1 MDFKKFLPYTDFRPN
16 QLEIIEAVYNSVI
29 QKRNLIIDAPN
40 GFGKTLAVLIGLI
53 PHIIHDDCNVFYL
66 TRTNREVKRVED
78 EVFLISS
85 RFPIPALAIKS
96 KKDTCVNED
105 LISKNLLNANSFNSY
120 CNYLVKI
127 KNCPYYENFVRLRN
141 RIDFYYASLIN
152 TPLLHYEVRDIGIN
166 IHCCPYEIQR
176 ILIKKAKFIIS
187 TYNYL
192 FLPEIFP
199 EISLLNK
206 NCKYKVL
213 VVDEAHNLFELFFKL
228 LQSELDLGNLS
239 NLSEN
244 IKDDYLKN
252 FINSLLITFKEGTN
266 TILAL
271 NFIDKMN
278 FSLSKLIQ
286 AINKEIII
294 AINEKWRNKDF
305 YSLNQLNDF
314 IKKLQYVNEESI
326 LIHEKIDDISYLYL
340 INFNYKDYF
349 NFISKIFTSKIFVS
363 ATIKPHNLFLDFFN
377 LSANETQIL
386 EVNPFKESKLFSIF
400 EISTTTRFKER
411 SDETFER
418 YINMLVEISEA
429 SKRNLAI
436 FASSYNVLELLLKNG
451 FGDRT
456 KKNYFIEE
464 RSMSQENAEIV
475 LNKFKEGNGKILL
488 AVQGG
493 KFSEGEDFP
502 SNCIDIVVILGLAYE
517 PPSSILAERIKYFNR
532 LYKEKGFIYS
542 YIIPAIRKAIQ
553 SAGRAFRGP
562 NDRGIAIFLDSRFSD
577 KIIMENLPW
586 WYIQKK
592 VLINWSYGKFKRL
605 IRKYG

>member
-1 MDFKKFLPYTDFRPN
+1 
-16 QLEIIEAVYNSVI
+16 
-29 QKRNLIIDAPN
+29 
-40 GFGKTLAVLIGLI
+40 
-53 PHIIHDDCNVFYL
+53 
-66 TRTNREVKRVED
+66 
-78 EVFLISS
+78 
-85 RFPIPALAIKS
+85 
-96 KKDTCVNED
+96 
-105 LISKNLLNANSFNSY
+105 
-120 CNYLVKI
+120 
-127 KNCPYYENFVRLRN
+127 
-141 RIDFYYASLIN
+141 
-152 TPLLHYEVRDIGIN
+152 
-166 IHCCPYEIQR
+166 
-176 ILIKKAKFIIS
+176 
-187 TYNYL
+187 
-192 FLPEIFP
+192 
-199 EISLLNK
+199 
-206 NCKYKVL
+206 
-213 VVDEAHNLFELFFKL
+213 VDEAHNLFELFFKL

-456 KKNYFIEE
+456 KRIFYRREKHVT
-464 RSMSQENAEIV
+464 R
-475 LNKFKEGNGKILL
+475 KCR
-488 AVQGG
+488 
-493 KFSEGEDFP
+493 
-502 SNCIDIVVILGLAYE
+502 NCI
-517 PPSSILAERIKYFNR
+517 K
-532 LYKEKGFIYS
+532 
-542 YIIPAIRKAIQ
+542 
-553 SAGRAFRGP
+553 
-562 NDRGIAIFLDSRFSD
+562 
-577 KIIMENLPW
+577 
-586 WYIQKK
+586 
-592 VLINWSYGKFKRL
+592 
-605 IRKYG
+605 